1 MRDHYHGVKHLD
13 SIVTPQPD
21 PEHRDAAARTVTG
34 IETLQP
40 GPKQRENPRESRA
53 SGRCNPVLGIETLQ
67 TDSVHMEAAPRY

>member
-40 GPKQRENPRESRA
+40 GPK
-53 SGRCNPVLGIETLQ
+53 
-67 TDSVHMEAAPRY
+67 